1 MKRNRGSKKVE
12 FKDIEIYDDNDDDNN
27 EKEAENDEEE
37 IVIVDNE
44 RSKHAKRAASQFN
57 VAHKRAGHFARMESK
72 GSSTPTGS
80 YRTSIDT
87 TNQPTSWPGPFSTAR
102 DIMAKREIA
111 KIAREEEILAREE
124 GSITNLEEMDEYDKI
139 LNELKW
145 LPKSKSFEYS
155 GKMGLPIPSLSTL
168 CTNVLVSL
176 FDNIE
181 SIDCLSKEMVEPLA
195 IELAKQRKLNSDTVL
210 LFASTSSTW
219 DSLVLP
225 ECSDLSDEK
234 FSEIFARISN
244 NERFLIELKLNNC
257 GHGFTSKISKDILK
271 GNYFQELQV
280 LKLTGLY
287 RLSDEFLVPL
297 LDSAIKLTN
306 LDLTCNSRIR
316 KDCILSINKLK
327 YLTSICFDQCSH
339 LTDDIINHLGLI
351 SNNND
356 NEINE
361 LEIANILPLLS
372 KLSLADLFEISD
384 NSIIKLIK
392 KFGNM
397 LTYLN
402 ISGCLL
408 LTDNVLIAIREHCN
422 HLSHLNLADLVLLSS
437 EALIGLFINNTEI
450 IDSYNNAQIISVSSS
465 SSSSSELITTSTS
478 SIFNP
483 IGVLQSI
490 NLQGIINVNDEVML
504 HLIESFK
511 TTLINI
517 TITSC
522 SNITS
527 KTAVII
533 LKNCYKILN
542 TLEMSFVRG
551 ISEDSLGLLVDTCF
565 NLRKLSV
572 WGNSQLT
579 AKFFEGH
586 SNYELFVAGRSLI

>member
-12 FKDIEIYDDNDDDNN
+12 FNV
-27 EKEAENDEEE
+27 EKEKEENVEEE
-37 IVIVDNE
+37 EEKEQQLIIVDNE
-44 RSKHAKRAASQFN
+44 RTKHAKRAASQFK
-57 VAHKRAGHFARMESK
+57 VAHDRASHFARVETK

-80 YRTSIDT
+80 FRTIDT
-87 TNQPTSWPGPFSTAR
+87 INQPTSWPGPFSTAR
-102 DIMAKREIA
+102 DIIAKREIA
-111 KIAREEEILAREE
+111 KKAREEEILAKEK
-124 GSITNLEEMDEYDKI
+124 GIISYLEEMDEYDVI

-145 LPKSKSFEYS
+145 VPKSKSFEYS
-155 GKMGLPIPSLSTL
+155 GKMGIPIPSLSTL
-168 CTNVLVSL
+168 CINLLVSL

-181 SIDCLSKEMVEPLA
+181 SLDCLSKEMVEPLA
-195 IELAKQRKLNSDTVL
+195 VELAKQRKLNSDSVL

-234 FSEIFARISN
+234 FCELFLRISN
-244 NERFLIELKLNNC
+244 NERFLNELKLNNC
-257 GHGFTSKISKDILK
+257 GHGFTSNITKTILK
-271 GNYFQELQV
+271 GNYFQELKI

-297 LDSAIKLTN
+297 IDSACKLTH
-306 LDLTCNSRIR
+306 LDLTCNSRLGIN
-316 KDCILSINKLK
+316 CILSINKLK

-339 LTDDIINHLGLI
+339 LNDNDINHLGFV
-351 SNNND
+351 SNYNND
-356 NEINE
+356 VINE
-361 LEIANILPLLS
+361 LETTNYLPLLS
-372 KLSLADLFEISD
+372 KISLADLFQVND
-384 NSIIKLIK
+384 DPIIKLIK
-392 KFGNM
+392 KFGNN
-397 LTYLN
+397 LTYFN
-402 ISGCLL
+402 ISGCVL
-408 LTDNVLIAIREHCN
+408 LTDNVLIAIREYCN
-422 HLSHLNLADLVLLSS
+422 HLKHLNLAHLVLLSS

-450 IDSYNNAQIISVSSS
+450 IDTYNNFLSSS
-465 SSSSSELITTSTS
+465 SSSKMISPTIP
-478 SIFNP
+478 SIYDP
-483 IGVLQSI
+483 IGVLESI

-511 TTLINI
+511 KTLINI

-527 KTAVII
+527 KTAIII

-551 ISEDSLGLLVDTCF
+551 ISEDSLGFLVDTCL

-586 SNYELFVAGRSLI
+586 NNFELFVVGRSLI